1 MLQTRP
7 DDELPSLDAERF
19 AAMLGPWHDAGGGTT
34 RQRLTLAIRHLL
46 TTGLVPTGT
55 ALPPERALAVALGVS
70 RPTVSAAIADLRG
83 FGLIESRQGSGSRV
97 AGPSGAVRSMID
109 LATATPFDATHLGS
123 LVVDTTGLLAVT
135 PSTGID
141 SAGVGLDGLRTAVA
155 RWRTRRGRPTAPD
168 HVVITGGAHHGL
180 ALAIAAR
187 VPAGGTIAVEAT
199 TYGPLV
205 ELAAAARASLVVIRR
220 DARGIDPADLDHV
233 LATHRPDLV
242 ALVGLIHAPSG
253 TAAGSER
260 LDRIAEVLDR
270 HGIPTVIDGALD
282 DLAFGPL
289 AGHLERRCRTTE
301 VISIGTLSKSAWA
314 GLGIGWI
321 VNDPDARRSP
331 AIGGPDVRLGG
342 PSVVAQV
349 MAERLLER
357 FDDVLEPRVARLHRT
372 SDSVLA
378 WLGEAVPE
386 WVPTRPDGGLSLW
399 IRLPTA
405 DAAPFVEALARAGVG
420 LGTGSTSRVDRQP
433 DPHVR
438 MCVDRPDYVLDEALD
453 RMVDIW
459 KAGRW

>member
-123 LVVDTTGLLAVT
+123 LVVDTTGLLRRDAV
-135 PSTGID
+135 D
-141 SAGVGLDGLRTAVA
+141 RDRF
-155 RWRTRRGRPTAPD
+155 RRCRTRRTPHRRRPMADSPGPAHRARPRRDHRWSAPRPGARHRGPSARRGHDRGRGDDLRPPRRTR
-168 HVVITGGAHHGL
+168 GRRSGAHSWRSGET
-180 ALAIAAR
+180 
-187 VPAGGTIAVEAT
+187 P
-199 TYGPLV
+199 
-205 ELAAAARASLVVIRR
+205 
-220 DARGIDPADLDHV
+220 DGIDPADLDHV

-242 ALVGLIHAPSG
+242 ALVGPIHAPSG

-301 VISIGTLSKSAWA
+301 VISIGTLSKSAWS
-314 GLGIGWI
+314 GLGSVGSSTI
-321 VNDPDARRSP
+321 PSP
-331 AIGGPDVRLGG
+331 
-342 PSVVAQV
+342 
-349 MAERLLER
+349 
-357 FDDVLEPRVARLHRT
+357 
-372 SDSVLA
+372 
-378 WLGEAVPE
+378 
-386 WVPTRPDGGLSLW
+386 
-399 IRLPTA
+399 
-405 DAAPFVEALARAGVG
+405 VG
-420 LGTGSTSRVDRQP
+420 LRPSQRRARSRV
-433 DPHVR
+433 VR
-438 MCVDRPDYVLDEALD
+438 
-453 RMVDIW
+453 
-459 KAGRW
+459 RWSHS